1 MAKETMRAFVLHG
14 HGGFDQLRYHED
26 WVRPVAGSGEVLIR
40 VEACGLNNTDV
51 NTRTGWYSDEVK
63 EGITEESASAL
74 AAGAKVEQGGWSGKS
89 ISFPRI
95 QGADVAGVIEAVGE
109 GVSKDRVGERVIV
122 DGWILSHGDWLNGAT
137 AQWFGSECDGGFA
150 EYTVIRSENAIRV
163 ESDLSSAELAAFPCG
178 LITAE
183 NLVMKSGLQAGET
196 VVIAGASGGVGSYAI
211 QLSCLRGARVIA
223 LANPAKADA
232 LKKLGAYA
240 VVNSRSDNLE
250 AEIVEAAGGAP
261 QVALDV
267 VGAHIAE
274 AMIKALAY
282 GGRYCS
288 SGAIGGPMMEF
299 DLRWLAYKD
308 LQMIGATIVKP
319 GTMARLA
326 KLIDRGQVKP
336 ILAATYPLKELIEAQ
351 KAFLAK
357 KHTGNIVVICKE

>member
-1 MAKETMRAFVLHG
+1 MAKDTMRAFVLHG

-26 WVRPVAGSGEVLIR
+26 WVRPVAGAGEVLIL

-163 ESDLSSAELAAFPCG
+163 ESDLSSAELAAFSVWVDYGREFGDEVGFECRRDG
-178 LITAE
+178 
-183 NLVMKSGLQAGET
+183 GD
-196 VVIAGASGGVGSYAI
+196 SGGIWRCWLVCYSA
-211 QLSCLRGARVIA
+211 LLLAGARVIA

-232 LKKLGAYA
+232 LK
-240 VVNSRSDNLE
+240 S
-250 AEIVEAAGGAP
+250 
-261 QVALDV
+261 
-267 VGAHIAE
+267 
-274 AMIKALAY
+274 
-282 GGRYCS
+282 
-288 SGAIGGPMMEF
+288 
-299 DLRWLAYKD
+299 
-308 LQMIGATIVKP
+308 
-319 GTMARLA
+319 
-326 KLIDRGQVKP
+326 
-336 ILAATYPLKELIEAQ
+336 
-351 KAFLAK
+351 
-357 KHTGNIVVICKE
+357 